1 MQKRTKFILLI
12 AFVLLLLGIG
22 LYFFL
27 SPILENRIAEQPP
40 ELPSA
45 TTPALPKTKP
55 RPLPGQVASTTIPQ
69 VVIDDSAK
77 LRMLETKAMTITE
90 RVYSGSN
97 SDGFTGYTD
106 VADDFTASG
115 KNWLRSEQL
124 KMQSAHPL
132 RGAAYGITARS
143 VSSKLQ
149 AGASWSQPTVLV
161 TVQAI
166 LREDGGVQVAKKMV
180 WHFAKQD
187 TGEFLIDSVDISD
200 LPL

>member
-1 MQKRTKFILLI
+1 MQKRTKLILLI

-27 SPILENRIAEQPP
+27 SPILENRNAEQPP
-40 ELPSA
+40 ALPNT
-45 TTPALPKTKP
+45 TTPVLPKTKP
-55 RPLPGQVASTTIPQ
+55 RPLPGQVPSSTIPE

-77 LRMLETKAMTITE
+77 LRMLETKAMTVTE

-97 SDGFTGYTD
+97 SDGFTGYVD
-106 VADDFTASG
+106 VAEDFSQNG

-124 KMQSAHPL
+124 KMQSAHPA

-143 VSSKLQ
+143 VSSKME
-149 AGASWSQPTVLV
+149 AGAKWSNPTVLV

-166 LREDGGVQVAKKMV
+166 LREDGGVQQAKKLV
-180 WHFAKQD
+180 WHFSKQD
-187 TGEFLIDSVDISD
+187 DGSFLIDSVDMSE